1 MSDDPDCD
9 PHLDWYPPKP
19 VYGDDI
25 LVNDTGPDG
34 LGPNMPFWKVL
45 LWHTAKARTEML
57 RNDSAAVGSSALH
70 DEQKPPPLAAD
81 AVAEEEIP
89 PEVLSAIEQK
99 IEELS
104 IRLDNYERRKA
115 AEQALL
121 DLEDRID
128 NEMRAAGIDV
138 DGDDHDEQRTLN

>member
-1 MSDDPDCD
+1 MSDDDYD
-9 PHLDWYPPKP
+9 PNLDWYPPKP

-57 RNDSAAVGSSALH
+57 RNDSVGASALGYE
-70 DEQKPPPLAAD
+70 DKPPRLAAD
-81 AVAEEEIP
+81 EEPIP

-99 IEELS
+99 IEELAT
-104 IRLDNYERRKA
+104 RLDAYERMKA
-115 AEQALL
+115 ADQALI
-121 DLEDRID
+121 DLENRIED
-128 NEMRAAGIDV
+128 ELSPDDDDDGAAMIQL
-138 DGDDHDEQRTLN
+138 H